1 MERQE
6 KRKGSYGAVEELVS
20 EGSAEFLVH
29 VVACVLTRLLG
40 DDDIEDGIEKSA
52 VLFERGGVARGDG
65 GLDGFFSGGSDEL
78 DAADEDA
85 RELSGSRIDGE
96 RKNRVSVR
104 ARDDIDEAAAFF
116 KPGVAQVPSIA

>member
-1 MERQE
+1 M
-6 KRKGSYGAVEELVS
+6 
-20 EGSAEFLVH
+20 SASSSAGRSLRIARRARGESSGEFVVH
-29 VVACVLTRLLG
+29 VVGCVWTRLLG

-96 RKNRVSVR
+96 RKN
-104 ARDDIDEAAAFF
+104 
-116 KPGVAQVPSIA
+116 